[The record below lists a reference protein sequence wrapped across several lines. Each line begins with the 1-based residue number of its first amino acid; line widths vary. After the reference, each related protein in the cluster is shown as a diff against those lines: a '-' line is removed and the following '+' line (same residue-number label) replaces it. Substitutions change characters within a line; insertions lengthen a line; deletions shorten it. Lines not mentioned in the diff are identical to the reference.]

1 MSKQELTEAV
11 KQAIAAAVVN
21 GALVNVNHQAPV
33 QTVDGKIVLPAKA
46 KSFPM
51 AEKAFSQVSRDVLQR
66 ADIKNLHFHD
76 LRREANTR
84 FIRASLTVEEH
95 NIMLR
100 HADRSM
106 NAVYVGRNA
115 LLKEIQ
121 DKLDRY
127 VSVAQQS

>member
-1 MSKQELTEAV
+1 LVPTWADIDDNNRRIRIRKSKTDKATGNV
-11 KQAIAAAVVN
+11 
-21 GALVNVNHQAPV
+21 GA
-33 QTVDGKIVLPAKA
+33 TIVLPAKA

>member
-1 MSKQELTEAV
+1 VTCYA
-11 KQAIAAAVVN
+11 
-21 GALVNVNHQAPV
+21 APV
-33 QTVDGKIVLPAKA
+33 L
-46 KSFPM
+46 
-51 AEKAFSQVSRDVLQR
+51 
-66 ADIKNLHFHD
+66 KNLHFHD
-76 LRREANTR
+76 LRREANTH
-84 FIRASLTVEEH
+84 FIRAGLSVEER

-127 VSVAQQS
+127 VLDGLTMAEAEARGMKIWGS